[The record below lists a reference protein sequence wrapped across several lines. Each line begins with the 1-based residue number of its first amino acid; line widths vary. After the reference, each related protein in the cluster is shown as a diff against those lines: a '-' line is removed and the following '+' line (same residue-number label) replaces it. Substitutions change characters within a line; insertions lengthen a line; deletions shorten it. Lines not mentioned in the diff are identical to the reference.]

1 VATNLLN
8 KIAEKTI
15 PIKAEETLKP
25 QGRSID
31 ELKERLFDYQ
41 KIYVNGGILLMTI
54 TEMRNKRK
62 KLIETM
68 DGFLDTHK
76 TKNGT
81 LSAEDDKNLQNHGR

>member
-1 VATNLLN
+1 
-8 KIAEKTI
+8 
-15 PIKAEETLKP
+15 
-25 QGRSID
+25 
-31 ELKERLFDYQ
+31 
-41 KIYVNGGILLMTI
+41 MTI

-81 LSAEDDKNLQNHGR
+81 LSGEDDKTYKTMEDEILSLIHIFQKLSHCG

>member
-1 VATNLLN
+1 
-8 KIAEKTI
+8 
-15 PIKAEETLKP
+15 
-25 QGRSID
+25 
-31 ELKERLFDYQ
+31 
-41 KIYVNGGILLMTI
+41 MTI

-81 LSAEDDKNLQNHGR
+81 LSAEDDATYKTMEDEITELTNDVLFLQTINQSAVIFFGYEIATICVYPFL